1 MTDPIADFLTR
12 IRNAVKANH
21 KVVEA
26 PGSKIKQEITKIL
39 YEQGYILAYKFDTDE
54 KGHPSIK
61 IALKWDAATK
71 GNAIKDLKRVSRPGL
86 RQYVSVGDM
95 PRVLNGL
102 GIVLSPKDNPG
113 YLPGMNAGA
122 FNLGAG
128 LSFAIL
134 YAAMDTVT
142 ATSGAAAGYA
152 ASMIAGAILL
162 VAALAVSFLIPKESE
177 ADNS

>member
-54 KGHPSIK
+54 KGHPTIK

-71 GNAIKDLKRVSRPGL
+71 TNAIKNLKRISRPGL
-86 RQYVSVGDM
+86 RRYASVADM

-102 GIVLSPKDNPG
+102 GIAIVSTSKGVMTDKKAREAHVGGEVL
-113 YLPGMNAGA
+113 A
-122 FNLGAG
+122 F
-128 LSFAIL
+128 
-134 YAAMDTVT
+134 VW
-142 ATSGAAAGYA
+142 
-152 ASMIAGAILL
+152 
-162 VAALAVSFLIPKESE
+162 
-177 ADNS
+177 

>member
-71 GNAIKDLKRVSRPGL
+71 GNAIKDLKRCLLYTSRASSSA
-86 RQYVSVGDM
+86 RAVRRS
-95 PRVLNGL
+95 
-102 GIVLSPKDNPG
+102 
-113 YLPGMNAGA
+113 
-122 FNLGAG
+122 
-128 LSFAIL
+128 
-134 YAAMDTVT
+134 
-142 ATSGAAAGYA
+142 TS
-152 ASMIAGAILL
+152 SRK
-162 VAALAVSFLIPKESE
+162 S
-177 ADNS
+177 

>member
-26 PGSKIKQEITKIL
+26 PGSKMKQEITKIL

-54 KGHPSIK
+54 KGHPTIK

-71 GNAIKDLKRVSRPGL
+71 TNAIKNLKRVSRPGL
-86 RQYVSVGDM
+86 RQYTGYKDM

-102 GIVLSPKDNPG
+102 GI
-113 YLPGMNAGA
+113 
-122 FNLGAG
+122 
-128 LSFAIL
+128 AIL
-134 YAAMDTVT
+134 STSKGVMTNKKAAELKIGGEVLC
-142 ATSGAAAGYA
+142 Y
-152 ASMIAGAILL
+152 
-162 VAALAVSFLIPKESE
+162 VY
-177 ADNS
+177 

>member
-71 GNAIKDLKRVSRPGL
+71 GNAIKDLKRVEFKAI
-86 RQYVSVGDM
+86 
-95 PRVLNGL
+95 N
-102 GIVLSPKDNPG
+102 LSTLEELAAKKS
-113 YLPGMNAGA
+113 
-122 FNLGAG
+122 
-128 LSFAIL
+128 LSEITV
-134 YAAMDTVT
+134 DT
-142 ATSGAAAGYA
+142 
-152 ASMIAGAILL
+152 L
-162 VAALAVSFLIPKESE
+162 VAAGFIS
-177 ADNS
+177 

>member
-54 KGHPSIK
+54 KGHPTIK

-71 GNAIKDLKRVSRPGL
+71 CNAIKDLKRVSRP
-86 RQYVSVGDM
+86 
-95 PRVLNGL
+95 RVLNGL
-102 GIVLSPKDNPG
+102 GIAVLS
-113 YLPGMNAGA
+113 
-122 FNLGAG
+122 
-128 LSFAIL
+128 
-134 YAAMDTVT
+134 
-142 ATSGAAAGYA
+142 TSKGIMTDAKAR
-152 ASMIAGAILL
+152 
-162 VAALAVSFLIPKESE
+162 KENVGGE
-177 ADNS
+177 VLCYIY

>member
-39 YEQGYILAYKFDTDE
+39 YEQGYILAYKFDTNE
-54 KGHPSIK
+54 

-71 GNAIKDLKRVSRPGL
+71 TNAIKDLKRISRPGL
-86 RQYVSVGDM
+86 RRYASVSEM

-102 GIVLSPKDNPG
+102 GI
-113 YLPGMNAGA
+113 
-122 FNLGAG
+122 
-128 LSFAIL
+128 AIL
-134 YAAMDTVT
+134 S
-142 ATSGAAAGYA
+142 TSKGIMTDAKARKENVG
-152 ASMIAGAILL
+152 GEILCY
-162 VAALAVSFLIPKESE
+162 VY
-177 ADNS
+177 